1 MEVTDVRGVGAP
13 AEVVYNTLTDL
24 HRVVRWLPRG
34 VSAEPVSTDRLR
46 VQVGGSVQVAQL
58 DRHPAELEVNWWLL
72 DHPAWSGVARVRET
86 PAGASTVEV
95 RLLAPDIHGVHA
107 ERTRSAVAEALSQ
120 FKRDVADNFTAG

>member
-24 HRVVRWLPRG
+24 HRAGRWLPRG
-34 VSAEPVSTDRLR
+34 VSAEPVSADRLR
-46 VQVGGSVQVAQL
+46 VQVGGFVQVAQL
-58 DRHPAELEVNWWLL
+58 DRHPAELAVNWWLL
-72 DHPAWSGVARVRET
+72 DHPAWSGVARVREA

-107 ERTRSAVAEALSQ
+107 ERARSAVAEALSQ
-120 FKRDVADNFTAG
+120 FERDVADNFTAG